1 MERVLSGH
9 IVRSFFMAKPK
20 RSNRIQAF
28 RKPTNV
34 LKAIQLKAINIR
46 KLLKKNE
53 KAFGKKAWRNMDDAL
68 ELAAS
73 IEVLASRAINSEAA
87 DAIVMV
93 ELLELMLSD
102 LDHKLT
108 CILTS

>member
-1 MERVLSGH
+1 MSGKN
-9 IVRSFFMAKPK
+9 VN
-20 RSNRIQAF
+20 SNRKQAF

-34 LKAIQLKAINIR
+34 LKAIQSKAINIR

-53 KAFGKKAWRNMDDAL
+53 KTFGKKAWGNMDDAVK
-68 ELAAS
+68 LANT
-73 IEVLASRAINSEAA
+73 IEALASHAANLQAA

-93 ELLELMLSD
+93 ELLELMLEE

-108 CILTS
+108 CILAS

>member
-1 MERVLSGH
+1 
-9 IVRSFFMAKPK
+9 MAKPEH
-20 RSNRIQAF
+20 SNRTQAF

-34 LKAIQLKAINIR
+34 LKAILSRAVNIR

-53 KAFGKKAWRNMDDAL
+53 KTFGKKAWRNMDDAL
-68 ELAAS
+68 KLAAT
-73 IEVLASRAINSEAA
+73 IEALASHAVNSQAA

-93 ELLELMLSD
+93 ELIELMLEE

-108 CILTS
+108 RILAS